1 MTEKHRPEVISSGV
15 DALIER
21 LRDEGVA
28 DGKKRAEQIVREAER
43 SARAT
48 LEAAETEARERL
60 RAASK
65 EAEALRTAGEEA
77 LKVAARDLL
86 LDLKAELARR
96 FSDDVRRLVRE
107 QSVDKDFLRRM
118 ILELLGRM
126 RDSVEIGEGEA
137 VEVILPREAVGLADL
152 RQRPEALTAGEISDF
167 IFGVEGQLLR
177 DGVRFGL
184 SEDPQ
189 GGVFVRLVE
198 QAIEI
203 DATDRSVAALLLEHL
218 QPRFRA
224 ILEGIVK

>member
-1 MTEKHRPEVISSGV
+1 MTEKHRPEVVSSGV

-152 RQRPEALTAGEISDF
+152 RQRPEELTAGEISDF

-203 DATDRSVAALLLEHL
+203 DATDRTIAALLLEHL

>member
-1 MTEKHRPEVISSGV
+1 MTEKHRPEVVSSGV